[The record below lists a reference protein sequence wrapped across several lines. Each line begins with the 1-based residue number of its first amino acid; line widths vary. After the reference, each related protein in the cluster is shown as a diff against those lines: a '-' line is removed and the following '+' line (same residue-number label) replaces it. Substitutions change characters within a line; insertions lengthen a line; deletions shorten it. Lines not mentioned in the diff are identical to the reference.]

1 MTELTSKL
9 SGHLARLAARR
20 QSSSAQH
27 APNITDHIY
36 LQTWLIIAI
45 FCAFAAWVA
54 FDNDIFHIM
63 VDTDKSYLSLVTI
76 IVFLAASA
84 HAAWHIAA
92 TAKRIKAANRYL
104 DGNTDE
110 SFKPSDIPPSARTA
124 VNLNDSGPTFV
135 GNFLR
140 DVSDSQALSRSK
152 KQGRPDNHILEIYAD
167 QLRSPV
173 EIGWFIVDL
182 LVRLGLLGTIVGF
195 ILILRTLVDG
205 PLPRADEIQ
214 SLLISMSGGMGTA
227 LFTTLAG
234 LTTATLLGLQYMVL
248 GRSVET
254 LIASLIRINERT
266 ETDQSRADVPCRL
279 D

>member
-1 MTELTSKL
+1 MTELTNKISNL
-9 SGHLARLAARR
+9 LGRAAARR
-20 QSSSAQH
+20 QISRAKRI
-27 APNITDHIY
+27 PNTTDYIY

-54 FDNDIFHIM
+54 FDNHIFHIM
-63 VDTDKSYLSLVTI
+63 VETDKSHLSLVTI

-92 TAKRIKAANRYL
+92 AAKRIKAAYCYL
-104 DGNTDE
+104 DGNSDE
-110 SFKPSDIPPSARTA
+110 SFEPSDVPPSARTS
-124 VNLNDSGPTFV
+124 VNLNESGPTFI

-140 DVSDSQALSRSK
+140 DVSDSHALSRSK
-152 KQGRPDNHILEIYAD
+152 KQDRPDSHVLEIYAD

-266 ETDQSRADVPCRL
+266 EADQ
-279 D
+279 